1 MQCYVEQKIKHPGS
15 TVWALSVCLFLKV
28 GHHLQLFLAVE
39 TEILLASGRNAKRDV
54 HRYIWSRS
62 HVLIVPA
69 ALPPDRRSDTYPCA
83 RTSEAAL
90 LLLVIAIKLYIV
102 H

>member
-62 HVLIVPA
+62 HVSILSLDKTYNPFGTLSAVLGNTVPITFLA
-69 ALPPDRRSDTYPCA
+69 S
-83 RTSEAAL
+83 
-90 LLLVIAIKLYIV
+90 
-102 H
+102 